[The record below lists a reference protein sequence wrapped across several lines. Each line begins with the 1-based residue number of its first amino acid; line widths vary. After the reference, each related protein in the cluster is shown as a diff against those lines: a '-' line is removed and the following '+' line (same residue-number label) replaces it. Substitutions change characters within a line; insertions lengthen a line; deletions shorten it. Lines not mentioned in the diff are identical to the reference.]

1 MRSFIISPGFSK
13 PVETMEDMTK
23 SGYPIK
29 VAWYKMYDSMWTSSS
44 DATVKVWIQINSKY
58 KAKKILHIPL
68 QEFVRKKTNVD
79 INMFP
84 YEDVSKHNVKLLKLE
99 SSLLR

>member
-44 DATVKVWIQINSKY
+44 DATVKVWIQINSIYNTKNLTHSFEGVC
-58 KAKKILHIPL
+58 KEKNK
-68 QEFVRKKTNVD
+68 R
-79 INMFP
+79 
-84 YEDVSKHNVKLLKLE
+84 
-99 SSLLR
+99 